1 MNRDSA
7 EIIALNGLTF
17 IAENEQYLASYLN
30 LSGIDLTLLKDNMSN
45 QETMPHILASI
56 FDFLL
61 QNEKILIEFSET
73 YTIEPMDID
82 KGRRCFPGAI
92 DHS

>member
-7 EIIALNGLTF
+7 EVIALNGLTF
-17 IAENEQYLASYLN
+17 IAENEKYLASYLN
-30 LSGIDLTLLKDNMSN
+30 LSGIDLTLLKDNISN
-45 QETMPHILASI
+45 PETMPHILASI

-61 QNEKILIEFSET
+61 QNEKILIEFSQAHNV
-73 YTIEPMDID
+73 EPMDID
-82 KGRRCFPGAI
+82 KGRHCFPGAI